1 MSEKPIRVGQRV
13 EVNGKDSL
21 GTVAFVGSTHFSQGK
36 WVGVILD
43 EKKGKNNGSVQGKSY
58 FQCDDGFGIFV
69 RQSQLVP
76 LDTEEEGEDGSVETT
91 PSASS
96 SATTPASDKPKSS
109 LKRKPTGNP
118 VPQKPDRL
126 R

>member
-1 MSEKPIRVGQRV
+1 MALI
-13 EVNGKDSL
+13 
-21 GTVAFVGSTHFSQGK
+21 
-36 WVGVILD
+36 
-43 EKKGKNNGSVQGKSY
+43 

-96 SATTPASDKPKSS
+96 SATTPASDKPKSRYDYIFNS
-109 LKRKPTGNP
+109 DNLSFFVK
-118 VPQKPDRL
+118 
-126 R
+126 